1 MSDKYEAVARLIET
15 MEILRGPGGCPW
27 DAEQTHE
34 SLVPY
39 LLEEVY
45 ELVEAIE
52 AGSPADI
59 REELGDVLY
68 QVLFHADIARASSS
82 HPFTIGDVA
91 AGVDEKMRQRHPH
104 VFGDADART
113 VEEVVDNWSEIKAA
127 QKAER
132 TSVLDGIPKQL
143 GALQRATSVVGRS
156 GQQPPAAAPP
166 GLVFSSEAEL
176 GELLLQIVQLARAA
190 GLDAEGALR
199 SRTRELEAQIRSRE
213 TSEGTPGELASN

>member
-1 MSDKYEAVARLIET
+1 

-45 ELVEAIE
+45 ELVEALE
-52 AGSPADI
+52 AGSLADI

-68 QVLFHADIARASSS
+68 QVLFHADIARA
-82 HPFTIGDVA
+82 HATEPFSIDDVA

-104 VFGDADART
+104 VFGDVGERT
-113 VEEVVDNWSEIKAA
+113 IEEVVENWAEIKSA

-132 TSVLDGIPKQL
+132 TSVLDGIPPQL
-143 GALQRATSVVGRS
+143 GALQRAASVIGRS
-156 GQQPPAAAPP
+156 VDEAPSTPPPVVEFA
-166 GLVFSSEAEL
+166 SEEEL
-176 GELLLQIVQLARAA
+176 GELLLQIVQHARAA
-190 GLDAEGALR
+190 GLDAEAALR
-199 SRTRELEAQIRSRE
+199 SRTRALEQRIRARE
-213 TSEGTPGELASN
+213 ASEGTPGDRASN